1 MFLTNLKGAFIFM
14 EIEKTISGLSEKYIF
29 NETVGSLLLLLLSHI
44 ERRNKETA
52 FTSVYELD
60 NDLKELQNKI
70 THYTIDMETIL
81 LDQEEKKKALNKCL
95 EMKKSIISIYE
106 IIYRY
111 FTKFNIIS
119 GMVSDEIAV
128 RKYHE
133 TRQTKIKKLSF
144 HFFTPIV

>member
-1 MFLTNLKGAFIFM
+1 MSFFLPLCFILNICFNNFICILQSKNSFCHFSNFIVVINSILNYNVFNKS
-14 EIEKTISGLSEKYIF
+14 ERSFHFYGIEKTISGLSEKYIF

-81 LDQEEKKKALNKCL
+81 LDQEEKKKGFK
-95 EMKKSIISIYE
+95 
-106 IIYRY
+106 
-111 FTKFNIIS
+111 
-119 GMVSDEIAV
+119 
-128 RKYHE
+128 
-133 TRQTKIKKLSF
+133 
-144 HFFTPIV
+144 

>member
-1 MFLTNLKGAFIFM
+1 M

-111 FTKFNIIS
+111 LQNSILFP
-119 GMVSDEIAV
+119 VW
-128 RKYHE
+128 
-133 TRQTKIKKLSF
+133 
-144 HFFTPIV
+144 